1 MAYIDKYIIRFKGS
15 PTDGEP
21 LYDIRIQEKDF
32 TGVAR
37 QLDAGS
43 AAFTVKYQNEG
54 ENPTDYGIIAST
66 ATLSIFNDKSIPF
79 KLFYSDD
86 DERYKVVALCQ
97 TTNEKLYEGY
107 LVQDDCKEPLDAAP
121 YVYELGFSDNLG
133 LIKNIL
139 FPTPQT
145 ATERLTLLQIIEKC
159 INATG
164 LQLPVISW
172 ANTFEQRHENKSTN
186 IFADP
191 LAQTYLDYF
200 FTQENNGSR
209 NCYDI
214 LNDILIGLKLQL
226 KQVGGVWHIL
236 EPLAD
241 VSYRSGSSSSAAPCV
256 YYTWTA
262 NNELQATF
270 SYQATGAQAIIN
282 EPRLTQR
289 FIDVNAQRRLERP
302 IKSLKR
308 TYKYTQQAG
317 IYATNFEVDGFLIS
331 DFIFNGVSTKKY
343 SIPPFWAQ
351 INYGSGVIGAEV
363 IKNRSVLTNKPLEES
378 LLIKRQQPTGSGL
391 TLRYFGVRTNGIK
404 VRKNDEF
411 NFSCLAKTDAGVTFP
426 SFQMNVILAPNS
438 GGKFYRLVRFQNS
451 GQPAGWRFN
460 QLLTP
465 PNLTYPITASGSP
478 ILNIDNPTNIPNC
491 VFNNDG
497 QGFTEEYTQID
508 FAAINDS
515 AGGAFL
521 KVPEDGQLFF
531 EIYGFNGTGAGIGT
545 NQQQNCYISQVKF
558 EYTPFVNG
566 RNDLDGH
573 EHLTTSNKNAKST
586 HSYEVKIDDAPSS
599 ILRGSLTVADGT
611 VTNLWRLPNDTT
623 LAPLG
628 KCLNAQEFRAKYKVR
643 TVIDGTVDGLIYNGK
658 HIDLTRTILVYDD
671 TETTG
676 VVRYFW
682 IASIEKIDYRNGQ
695 ITLTLWELYDESD
708 RGAIDIPNSEYTF
721 NYLYK

>member
-226 KQVGGVWHIL
+226 KQIGGFWHIL

-262 NNELQATF
+262 NNELQANF

-308 TYKYTQQAG
+308 NFKYVQENGIFAPRFETKGDLILENIVSGIRTQRYKLTPFWKSINYEQSNLTLP
-317 IYATNFEVDGFLIS
+317 EVRRVTDLTTGKILDEYILL
-331 DFIFNGVSTKKY
+331 NGVRPIST
-343 SIPPFWAQ
+343 
-351 INYGSGVIGAEV
+351 
-363 IKNRSVLTNKPLEES
+363 
-378 LLIKRQQPTGSGL
+378 PT
-391 TLRYFGVRTNGIK
+391 TRFYGVRTNAIRVAQG
-404 VRKNDEF
+404 DSF
-411 NFSCLAKTDAGVTFP
+411 DFSFSVKMDSVGT
-426 SFQMNVILAPNS
+426 
-438 GGKFYRLVRFQNS
+438 
-451 GQPAGWRFN
+451 
-460 QLLTP
+460 
-465 PNLTYPITASGSP
+465 TASNIYWQIILVDDNNTSIYYYYGLQGLASQNTLRWAVFPVNRVYNTNGDVTNPENFLLAATGLAVDNLDYSSISMSGATPQNANVPLPIIPFNGVMYIELYGENGNQSP
-478 ILNIDNPTNIPNC
+478 L
-491 VFNNDG
+491 
-497 QGFTEEYTQID
+497 FT
-508 FAAINDS
+508 NDS
-515 AGGAFL
+515 VRL
-521 KVPEDGQLFF
+521 KEFKLDYIARIDGRAD
-531 EIYGFNGTGAGIGT
+531 Y
-545 NQQQNCYISQVKF
+545 
-558 EYTPFVNG
+558 
-566 RNDLDGH
+566 DGH
-573 EHLTTSNKNAKST
+573 VHTTESNKNIKRSHT
-586 HSYEVKIDDAPSS
+586 YEVKIDDAPRK
-599 ILRGSLTVADGT
+599 IFKGALQLADGSLTT
-611 VTNLWRLPNDTT
+611 TWRLPNDGSVG
-623 LAPLG
+623 LLG

-708 RGAIDIPNSEYTF
+708 RGTIDIPNSEYTF